1 MDAES
6 STPLEAQP
14 AGGATPRGSAQPARA
29 YARGT
34 TVAITA
40 IWAVLSVAGL
50 FALNTATAV
59 ISGRM
64 WWLLDGYD
72 NRLPLDYL
80 PQIKQAESLAG
91 SEAWLI
97 DVPLWIRLI
106 SSAGSL
112 ISVAVLV
119 TAGIVLH
126 RIVFSHPTTEALGT
140 TNLQT
145 LILDAPAW
153 PWWTLLFGVVAQAI
167 SLAFKSGAKLEKEVS
182 GLV

>member
-126 RIVFSHPTTEALGT
+126 RIVFSHPPPKLLALPTSRPSYSTRLRGRGGRSCSGW
-140 TNLQT
+140 
-145 LILDAPAW
+145 W
-153 PWWTLLFGVVAQAI
+153 PRPSPSHLNPVP
-167 SLAFKSGAKLEKEVS
+167 S
-182 GLV
+182 